1 MPPGLVCEQRAV
13 LQAAAEPIWLKRG
26 IIIQAFFCCWVA
38 QTAAVLGGFGPVVYA
53 AQPGT
58 RTEQSRISPGWR
70 CVSQHKVSDNR
81 FLQHGALA
89 GNNPAAGAGSW
100 RNVGWRGR
108 LEGISQTVVERDGSR
123 VRLGAQGTEGNA
135 ACSCSCSLPSLWVWG
150 HKKLAALLCWIS
162 RV

>member
-1 MPPGLVCEQRAV
+1 M
-13 LQAAAEPIWLKRG
+13 
-26 IIIQAFFCCWVA
+26 A

-123 VRLGAQGTEGNA
+123 VRLGAQA
-135 ACSCSCSLPSLWVWG
+135 LRVMLLV
-150 HKKLAALLCWIS
+150 LAAAPYPLCGFGGTKN
-162 RV
+162 